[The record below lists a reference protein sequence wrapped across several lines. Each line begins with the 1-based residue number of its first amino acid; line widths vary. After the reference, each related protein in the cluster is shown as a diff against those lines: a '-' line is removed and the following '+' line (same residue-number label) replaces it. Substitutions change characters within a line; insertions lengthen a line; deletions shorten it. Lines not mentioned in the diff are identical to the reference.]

1 MGKTRET
8 ANLVS
13 TNNLFVDITN
23 ERVGVGTN
31 LPTSTLDVNG
41 NVTATGNVTVN
52 GNLNVSG
59 VSTFQDNVFLGDND
73 ELVFGNGND
82 LRIYHDGSS
91 SYISDQGTGNLK
103 VLTSTFVLKNAVDNK
118 TMLQAV
124 PGQSVKL
131 YYDDAIKLETTGT
144 GVTITGTVEDSK
156 GEVRTIPQST
166 NTTIVAS
173 DAGKYVS
180 VATTITI
187 NSSTGFSVGEA
198 VTIFNNSASQIGIN
212 TGTVTMYQAGTA
224 NTGVRTLDQRGLAT
238 ILCVGTD
245 TYVISGAGLA

>member
-31 LPTSTLDVNG
+31 LPTSTLEVNG
-41 NVTATGNVTVN
+41 NA
-52 GNLNVSG
+52 NVSG
-59 VSTFQDNVFLGDND
+59 IITATTFV
-73 ELVFGNGND
+73 GN
-82 LRIYHDGSS
+82 L
-91 SYISDQGTGNLK
+91 TGNAQGLTGNPSII
-103 VLTSTFVLKNAVDNK
+103 VTNINASGITTST
-118 TMLQAV
+118 
-124 PGQSVKL
+124 
-131 YYDDAIKLETTGT
+131 
-144 GVTITGTVEDSK
+144 TIEDSK

>member
-1 MGKTRET
+1 MR
-8 ANLVS
+8 
-13 TNNLFVDITN
+13 
-23 ERVGVGTN
+23 
-31 LPTSTLDVNG
+31 
-41 NVTATGNVTVN
+41 
-52 GNLNVSG
+52 
-59 VSTFQDNVFLGDND
+59 LGDSQ
-73 ELVFGNGND
+73 D
-82 LRIYHDGSS
+82 LQIYHSGTDSV
-91 SYISDQGTGNLK
+91 ITETGTGNLLLGSDSNVYLYK
-103 VLTSTFVLKNAVDNK
+103 PSTFEP
-118 TMLQAV
+118 MLRAEV
-124 PGQSVKL
+124 NGPVEL
-131 YYDDAIKLETTGT
+131 YYDNSKKLETTGA

-198 VTIFNNSASQIGIN
+198 VTVFNNSASQIGIN

>member
-41 NVTATGNVTVN
+41 NLNVT
-52 GNLNVSG
+52 G
-59 VSTFQDNVFLGDND
+59 VSTFQGNVSLGVND
-73 ELVFGNGND
+73 VLNFGDGND
-82 LRIYHDGSS
+82 LQIYHDLNN

-103 VLTSTFVLKNAVDNK
+103 VLSSTFVLRNASDNEF
-118 TMLQAV
+118 MLQAV
-124 PGQSVKL
+124 ANDAVKL
-131 YYDDAIKLETTGT
+131 FHNNTNRLETTGA